1 MALREVNLVPPD
13 MLFRRQLGRHLSV
26 WAACLLLC
34 LSGIVGGYSLDS
46 RLILAKKRSLMNLA
60 DVDTNLGARIRQI
73 NELQGELEKLH
84 EKQTALRAITRNQP
98 YSSVLLRLADIMNE
112 NTWLTDLAI
121 DDTRESED
129 TTTVEF
135 TGFSLSNDDL
145 GGFLSRLAG
154 TVVFQDVVLN
164 FANET
169 RDPRT
174 KGKEGDQG
182 KLIHFKVTCNLL
194 RSMHP
199 YGS

>member
-1 MALREVNLVPPD
+1 MALREVNLVPSD
-13 MLFRRQLGRHLSV
+13 MLFHRQVGRHLSL
-26 WAACLLLC
+26 WAACLLLS
-34 LSGIVGGYSLDS
+34 LSAVVGGYSIDS
-46 RLILAKKRSLMNLA
+46 RVILAKKRSLMSLD
-60 DVDTNLGARIRQI
+60 DVDTNLDARIRQI

-84 EKQTALRAITRNQP
+84 EKQTALSAIARNQP

-112 NTWLTDLAI
+112 NTWLTDLTI
-121 DDTRESED
+121 DDTGESED
-129 TTTVEF
+129 TTGVEI

-169 RDPRT
+169 RDPRS
-174 KGKEGDQG
+174 KGKEGEAG
-182 KLIHFKVTCNLL
+182 KLIHFKVTCTLS